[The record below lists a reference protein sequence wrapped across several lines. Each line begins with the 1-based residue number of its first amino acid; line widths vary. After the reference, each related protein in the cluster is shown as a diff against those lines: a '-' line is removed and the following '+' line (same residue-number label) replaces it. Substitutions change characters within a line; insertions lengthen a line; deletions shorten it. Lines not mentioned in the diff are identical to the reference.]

1 MPGMIIAE
9 AAGFKIPYELLR
21 FALGKKEEL

>member
-1 MPGMIIAE
+1 MIIAE